1 MTIAQA
7 LRSIEGTTLLI
18 CCCVAVPLISASQ
31 STRAQDTF
39 RSGVAILELTASV
52 LDSDGAP
59 VQDLRESDFEV
70 RVGGSERKVVVARF
84 RETATESPAV
94 GGAVAAQPSF
104 SSNASGR
111 PGQVIVLA
119 IDAESLKSG
128 YERVML
134 NTAGRL
140 LQSLSPSDA
149 VGLLAIPGKSVDL
162 TRDHSK
168 VLKALELVRGTSK
181 RSFRRFS
188 ISITDA
194 LAFEQ
199 INRRVITDVVE
210 RECPKFLIGCPNELR
225 NDAAELLRE
234 ARGHIQT
241 VLSNLTV
248 LARRLQAIDA
258 PKTLILLSGGF
269 PFEPESL
276 GLYRET
282 QRQVAAAG
290 ITVFSILLEQPDT
303 DASNRRPGGVE
314 GYLSTDLDDGP
325 SNFASMTGGKFF
337 TAIGTAAGPFER
349 VKNAVTNTYLLGV
362 ERRRKTSLAGRLT

>member
-1 MTIAQA
+1 MTASYTVRPTTLPITIVQV
-7 LRSIEGTTLLI
+7 LRSIGGTTLLI
-18 CCCVAVPLISASQ
+18 CYCVAVPFISAGQ
-31 STRAQDTF
+31 STRAQDPF

-94 GGAVAAQPSF
+94 SGAVAAQPSF
-104 SSNASGR
+104 SSNVSGR

-134 NTAGRL
+134 TTAGRL
-140 LQSLSPSDA
+140 LQSLSPNDA

-162 TRDHSK
+162 TRDHTK
-168 VLKALELVRGTSK
+168 AVKALELVRGTSK

-199 INRRVITDVVE
+199 
-210 RECPKFLIGCPNELR
+210 
-225 NDAAELLRE
+225 
-234 ARGHIQT
+234 
-241 VLSNLTV
+241 
-248 LARRLQAIDA
+248 
-258 PKTLILLSGGF
+258 
-269 PFEPESL
+269 
-276 GLYRET
+276 
-282 QRQVAAAG
+282 
-290 ITVFSILLEQPDT
+290 
-303 DASNRRPGGVE
+303 SNRR
-314 GYLSTDLDDGP
+314 SSRMSSDGNVRN
-325 SNFASMTGGKFF
+325 S
-337 TAIGTAAGPFER
+337 
-349 VKNAVTNTYLLGV
+349 
-362 ERRRKTSLAGRLT
+362 